1 MVASVLAARRSR
13 AKPTDAIAP
22 VVVVHGGA
30 GDVPRGKRAAH
41 ADGCRRAAEAGLAV
55 LARGGSALEAAVR
68 AAEALED
75 DPRFNAGTGACLTE
89 EGTLELDASVME
101 GASLRFG
108 GVACMPPFHNPI
120 RVALA
125 ALEDGRHALYAG
137 EGAARFARERGF
149 TPADPGSMITDAA
162 RKRLKQA
169 LDDRAKE
176 ARAGGTIGA
185 LACDARGRL
194 AAATSTGGM
203 VAKRAGR
210 VGDTPLPGA
219 GTWADD
225 SAGAASATGLG
236 ERILRFGLARHVCE
250 LVRAGVPAQAAAD
263 AAMAAFGARVEGRGG
278 VIVVSPRGDVG
289 VARNTE
295 SMSYAVARSG
305 EGTRS
310 GA

>member
-1 MVASVLAARRSR
+1 MVAPVLAARRSR
-13 AKPTDAIAP
+13 AKPAGALAP

-55 LARGGSALEAAVR
+55 LTRGGSAVEAAVR
-68 AAEALED
+68 AAEVLED

-89 EGTLELDASVME
+89 EGTLELDAAVME
-101 GASLRFG
+101 GAGLRFG
-108 GVACMPPFHNPI
+108 GVTCLPAFENPI

-149 TPADPGSMITDAA
+149 VPADPSAMITDAA
-162 RKRLKQA
+162 EKRLRKA
-169 LDDRAKE
+169 LAERETE
-176 ARAGGTIGA
+176 AWAGGTIGA
-185 LACDARGRL
+185 LACDAEGRL

-203 VAKRAGR
+203 VGKRAGR

-225 SAGAASATGLG
+225 SAGAASATGVG
-236 ERILRFGLARHVCE
+236 ERILRFGLARHACE
-250 LVRAGVPAQAAAD
+250 LVRAGVPAQPAAD
-263 AAMAAFGARVEGRGG
+263 AAIAAFGARVNGRGG
-278 VIVVSPRGDVG
+278 LIVVSPRGEVG
-289 VARNTE
+289 LARNTRT
-295 SMSYAVARSG
+295 MSYAVARRG
-305 EGTRS
+305 EPTRS